1 MGLPCRSAGPP
12 RTGLHA
18 ASNCILFHL
27 TQRPSRVG
35 NATGYKGCIQVLS
48 LRPLCSDAM
57 PRHEGPTDTQ
67 EEVRRFGTYLI
78 NKRTSRIGG
87 DQFGILDA
95 LHEAFRL

>member
-1 MGLPCRSAGPP
+1 
-12 RTGLHA
+12 
-18 ASNCILFHL
+18 
-27 TQRPSRVG
+27 
-35 NATGYKGCIQVLS
+35 
-48 LRPLCSDAM
+48 M